1 MKGTPNQPLLI
12 QVGHPNVCLEM
23 KCTSNEGK
31 WGGEREREE
40 KGEKGDRTKDSP
52 ELGWQ
57 ECSTQP
63 RAGSQTT
70 TEAGSRV
77 LCI

>member
-1 MKGTPNQPLLI
+1 MKESG
-12 QVGHPNVCLEM
+12 V
-23 KCTSNEGK
+23 
-31 WGGEREREE
+31 EREREREEKEEKEE

-52 ELGWQ
+52 KLGRQ

-70 TEAGSRV
+70 TEAGSSV
-77 LCI
+77 LCIWDWETLTKDMK